1 MNFRMIQA
9 LTTST
14 AFLYWVIRFAQNPMH
29 FHTTML
35 VMAIAIAF
43 VSEFSYRIGKL
54 EEKNKSKPLKY

>member
-1 MNFRMIQA
+1 MKFRMIQA

-35 VMAIAIAF
+35 VMAVAIAF
-43 VSEFSYRIGKL
+43 VSG
-54 EEKNKSKPLKY
+54 